1 MENIKTEISSK
12 GILTITIDLKKKGRL
27 SKSEKTIVIASTL
40 GNVDLEGNKRI
51 FKFGLNIYKDRG

>member
-40 GNVDLEGNKRI
+40 GNVDLEVGKRI
-51 FKFGLNIYKDRG
+51 FKFGLNIYKDRD